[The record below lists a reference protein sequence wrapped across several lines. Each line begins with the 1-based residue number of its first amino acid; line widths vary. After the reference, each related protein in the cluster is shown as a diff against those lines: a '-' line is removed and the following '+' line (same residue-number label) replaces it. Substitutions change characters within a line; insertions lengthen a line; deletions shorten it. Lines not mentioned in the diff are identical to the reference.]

1 MKSLAT
7 IAILLGTASA
17 AWAAGDPV
25 KLEYKFAVGDVIRA
39 KITHLSTVD
48 TKIKGVK
55 QTAQMRSIS
64 TRRWEVEE
72 IDQDGL
78 ITFGHSVE
86 NINMWQKVTDRAEI
100 SYNSESGEAPPAVYT
115 EAAKSVGVPLAKIT
129 VDPQGRLVHRK
140 HLAGTPSNET
150 QILPILPPEPVEPG
164 ARWYS
169 NDDLVVQTGSGAQK
183 RIKIRQVFTLEGVR
197 SGVATIST
205 VAQVLTPVTD
215 PMLKVELIQKLTQ
228 GKIQFDIEQ
237 GCVISQQIDLDETVI
252 GFRGEE
258 SVMNYLGRMTEERI
272 NDAPAKVASL
282 PAAPKPLIQVPAKK
296 IEAEGVPTPADP
308 ATKPVEEVTEEQ
320 QTDESKDMEK
330 EERVP
335 EFIPEKTQPGLS
347 LSGPDNE
354 VPTPADPATKPKEA
368 EEPVAELAEVP
379 TPAKPQPK

>member
-7 IAILLGTASA
+7 IAILLGTATA

-25 KLEYKFAVGDVIRA
+25 KLEYKFAEGDVIRS

-78 ITFGHSVE
+78 ITFAHSVE
-86 NINMWQKVTDRAEI
+86 KINMWNKVSDRAEV
-100 SYNSESGEAPPAVYT
+100 SYNSESGEAPPALYV
-115 EAAKSVGVPLAKIT
+115 EAAKSVGIPLAKIT
-129 VDPQGRLVHRK
+129 VDPQGRLVRRK

-169 NDDLVVQTGSGAQK
+169 NDDLVLQTGSGGQK

-205 VAQVLTPVTD
+205 VAQVLTPVDD

-228 GKIQFDIEQ
+228 GKIQFDIER
-237 GCVISQQIDLDETVI
+237 GCVLSQQIDLDETVI
-252 GFRGEE
+252 GFRGEQ

-272 NDAPAKVASL
+272 NKAPAKVASL
-282 PAAPKPLIQVPAKK
+282 PAAPKPLLPVPAKK
-296 IEAEGVPTPADP
+296 MEEDAPTPADPTTKPAEKASDDSAEEKPADESEEMKKEETPEETRLEFSLSGPDAKTPTLADP
-308 ATKPVEEVTEEQ
+308 ATKPQ
-320 QTDESKDMEK
+320 
-330 EERVP
+330 
-335 EFIPEKTQPGLS
+335 
-347 LSGPDNE
+347 
-354 VPTPADPATKPKEA
+354 EA
-368 EEPVAELAEVP
+368 EEPVAEVAEVP

>member
-7 IAILLGTASA
+7 IAILLGAATAA
-17 AWAAGDPV
+17 LAAGDPV
-25 KLEYKFAVGDVIRA
+25 KLEYKFSEGDVIRA

-55 QTAQMRSIS
+55 ETAQMRSIS
-64 TRRWEVEE
+64 TRRWEVEKV
-72 IDQDGL
+72 DQDGL
-78 ITFGHSVE
+78 VTFAHSVE
-86 NINMWQKVTDRAEI
+86 NINMWQKVTNRAEI
-100 SYNSESGEAPPAVYT
+100 SYNSETGEAPPAVYAQ
-115 EAAKSVGVPLAKIT
+115 AAKSVGVPLSKIT
-129 VDPQGRLVHRK
+129 VDAQGRLVNRK

-169 NDDLVVQTGSGAQK
+169 NDDLVVQNGAGGQK

-205 VAQVLTPVTD
+205 VAQVLTPVDD

-228 GKIQFDIEQ
+228 GKVKFDIQ
-237 GCVISQQIDLDETVI
+237 RGCVISQQIDLDETVI

-272 NDAPAKVASL
+272 NKAPAKVASL
-282 PAAPKPLIQVPAKK
+282 PVAPKPLISVPAKK
-296 IEAEGVPTPADP
+296 MEEGVPTPADP
-308 ATKPVEEVTEEQ
+308 ATKPAEKASDDSSEEKTASETEEM
-320 QTDESKDMEK
+320 TK
-330 EERVP
+330 EDAPAEETRL
-335 EFIPEKTQPGLS
+335 EFS
-347 LSGPDNE
+347 LSGPDAN

-368 EEPVAELAEVP
+368 EEPVAEVAEVP